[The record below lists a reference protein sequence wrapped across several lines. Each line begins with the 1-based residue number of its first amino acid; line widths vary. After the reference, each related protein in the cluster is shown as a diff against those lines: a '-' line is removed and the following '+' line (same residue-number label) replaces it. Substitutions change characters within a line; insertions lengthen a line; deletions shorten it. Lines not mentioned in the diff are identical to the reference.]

1 MISLTF
7 LHDVKDK
14 VNTGAQAE
22 RVKAGDD
29 SGLKPRQAQQVTP
42 RIINAMTRAAQSRG

>member
-1 MISLTF
+1 MISPTF
-7 LHDVKDK
+7 LYNVKDK

-29 SGLKPRQAQQVTP
+29 SGLKPRQA
-42 RIINAMTRAAQSRG
+42 